1 LALQGGKI
9 MRIKTVAPVLGT
21 ALALCAAAPAT
32 SKAEVRK
39 PPVRVIIVTPDPYW
53 IPDYYIVPRYRY
65 NPRDDRVD
73 TSPNA
78 KPVARINHLEF
89 GLLGIGQ

>member
-1 LALQGGKI
+1 
-9 MRIKTVAPVLGT
+9 MRTMTVALALGT
-21 ALALCAAAPAT
+21 ALALCTPT
-32 SKAEVRK
+32 SPKAEVRK
-39 PPVRVIIVTPDPYW
+39 PPVRVPVVMSDPYW

-73 TSPNA
+73 TSPTA
-78 KPVARINHLEF
+78 KPVARVNHLEF

>member
-1 LALQGGKI
+1 
-9 MRIKTVAPVLGT
+9 MTV
-21 ALALCAAAPAT
+21 ALALCIAT
-32 SKAEVRK
+32 SSQGEVRKPLK
-39 PPVRVIIVTPDPYW
+39 PPVRVFVVTSDPYW
-53 IPDYYIVPRYRY
+53 IPDYNIVPRYRY

-78 KPVARINHLEF
+78 KPVARVNHLEF

>member
-1 LALQGGKI
+1 
-9 MRIKTVAPVLGT
+9 MRIMNVALALGT
-21 ALALCAAAPAT
+21 ALALCTAAG

-39 PPVRVIIVTPDPYW
+39 RPVRVPIVMSDPYW
-53 IPDYYIVPRYRY
+53 IPDYNIVPRYRY

-73 TSPNA
+73 TSPTA
-78 KPVARINHLEF
+78 KPVARVDHLEF